1 MRTAATC
8 AAVFFLEEN
17 MPRRVASK
25 APAESAKQ
33 RTFALHWGS
42 GFIEE
47 EAIAVDQ
54 YHRTAIQLLKFTEG
68 PAAGSYEIRFCYYD
82 PRGRFQRSP
91 LVVDEENLAE
101 LARALKTTPRLRGM
115 LKKLVA

>member
-1 MRTAATC
+1 MKTAATC

-17 MPRRVASK
+17 MPKRAASK
-25 APAESAKQ
+25 APAEPAKQ

-42 GFIEE
+42 GVIEE

-54 YHRTAIQLLKFTEG
+54 YHRTAIQLLKFTAG
-68 PAAGSYEIRFCYYD
+68 PATGSYEIRFCYYD

-91 LVVDEENLAE
+91 LVVDDEIIPE
-101 LARALKTTPRLRGM
+101 LAKALKTTPKLRGM